1 MRTRSQARRRRQPQ
15 VRQTSVESSNL
26 EKPDN
31 PPIVTMDDNRTMA
44 QLLEAPTE
52 GYEDAIVVPE
62 ITANN
67 FEIKHGLLN
76 LVQNKQFFGHDKE
89 DPHAHIRY
97 FNKITSTMKFPNV
110 PSTSVKLMLFPFSL
124 EGAARIWLE
133 KEPPRS
139 ILTWDDLVSK
149 FINKFFPPSKTTNLR
164 NEITRFQQKFD
175 ETFYEAWDRFN
186 DLLRGCPHHGFSEL
200 HQLDTFYNALNSN
213 DQDSLNSAAG
223 GNFLDKM
230 PRECLKIIESK
241 SKVRQS
247 RSKAIVSKVST
258 SSSTPAVS
266 SDVAELK
273 DMVRALILDKKNQ
286 TPAPASVKAVEQS
299 CVTCGG
305 GHSYQNCP
313 ATNDYRDNIQEY
325 VSQAAAVNYNQG
337 NASYR
342 PQMVANQIRPPGF
355 PPMQNHQNNQNWGIN
370 FNQNRGNN
378 FNQNW
383 GNNFNQG
390 QVYQPQINQPPTFQ
404 APPYQAPA
412 PAHPA
417 PAWKISDIKGI
428 DPQFCTHKILME
440 ENAKPVVQHQRR
452 VNPKIHEVIKQ
463 EVIKLLDAG
472 LIYPISDS
480 PWVSPVHC
488 VPKKGG
494 ITVVKNEENELIP
507 TRLVTGWRVCIDYR
521 KLNDATRKDHFPLP
535 FMDQM
540 LERLAENEYYC
551 FLDGFSGYFQIPID
565 PLDQEKTTFTCP
577 YGTFAYRRMPFG
589 LCNAPGT
596 FQRCMVAIFHDMIE
610 KTMEVF
616 MDDFLVFGDSFSS
629 CLSHLDKML
638 QRCEDTNLVLN
649 WEKCH
654 FMVKEGIV
662 LGHKISKSGIEVDR
676 AKVDVIAK
684 LPHPTTVKGIRSFL
698 GHAGFYRRFIQDFSK
713 IARPMTHLL
722 EKETPF
728 IFSKECIEAF
738 ETLKMKLTQ
747 APILVAP
754 DWDLPF
760 KLMCCMI
767 LLLAVL
773 GNLSTSSKLDIMD
786 PQGDIMVQISPPKRS
801 LMPVS
806 SGPQFTKMPTSWL
819 KTATRA
825 NVKEKFHN
833 VMRCLKIPSKFVK
846 SLTFGVL
853 TSWAVPSSSGTN
865 IYSWPSITCRNGLK
879 QKRSPPMTP
888 ELFANFL
895 NLSLPVRCSRA
906 IISDRR
912 THFCNDQLQGML
924 NTESTHRL
932 STYITHKWAK

>member
-31 PPIVTMDDNRTMA
+31 PPIVTMADNRTMA

-52 GYEDAIVVPE
+52 GYEDAIVIPE

-76 LVQNKQFFGHDKE
+76 LVQNKQFFGNDKEDPHAHILPEPPVRQPSVESSNLEKPDNPPIVTMADNRTMAQLLEAPTEGYEDAIVIPEITANNFEIKHGLLNLVQNKQFFGNDKE

-97 FNKITSTMKFPNV
+97 FNKITSTMKIPNV
-110 PSTSVKLMLFPFSL
+110 PNTSVKLMLFPFSL

-139 ILTWDDLVSK
+139 IETWDDLVSK

-247 RSKAIVSKVST
+247 RNKAVVAKMST
-258 SSSTPAVS
+258 SSSTPAIS

-273 DMVRALILDKKNQ
+273 DMVRALILDRKNQ
-286 TPAPASVKAVEQS
+286 TPASAPVKAVEQS

-313 ATNDYRDNIQEY
+313 ATNSNMYHDNIQEY
-325 VSQAAAVNYNQG
+325 VSQAAAANFNQANSG
-337 NASYR
+337 YR
-342 PQMVANQIRPPGF
+342 PPMVSNQIRPPGF
-355 PPMQNHQNNQNWGIN
+355 PPVQKKQPESGIN
-370 FNQNRGNN
+370 STNIGEQVEQFEQRALPLGRPFLRTACALIDVHGEQMTLRHNDQFVTFKVGDTKTFSYNIIESVNRVDVIDIACEEYVQEVLEISESGNPTSPSDLMIDSRSPSFTPFGGSDFLMEEIDAFLEN
-378 FNQNW
+378 DDSIPP
-383 GNNFNQG
+383 GVDG
-390 QVYQPQINQPPTFQ
+390 IYDSEGDTVYLEELLSVINKGDDKLPIIIAKNLKDEDKT
-404 APPYQAPA
+404 ALIKVLKSHKHAI
-412 PAHPA
+412 
-417 PAWKISDIKGI
+417 AWKISDIKGI

-540 LERLAENEYYC
+540 LERLAGNEYYC

-616 MDDFLVFGDSFSS
+616 MDDFSVFGDSFSS

-649 WEKCH
+649 WENSYFLC
-654 FMVKEGIV
+654 V
-662 LGHKISKSGIEVDR
+662 LL
-676 AKVDVIAK
+676 IA
-684 LPHPTTVKGIRSFL
+684 
-698 GHAGFYRRFIQDFSK
+698 
-713 IARPMTHLL
+713 
-722 EKETPF
+722 
-728 IFSKECIEAF
+728 
-738 ETLKMKLTQ
+738 
-747 APILVAP
+747 
-754 DWDLPF
+754 
-760 KLMCCMI
+760 
-767 LLLAVL
+767 
-773 GNLSTSSKLDIMD
+773 
-786 PQGDIMVQISPPKRS
+786 
-801 LMPVS
+801 
-806 SGPQFTKMPTSWL
+806 
-819 KTATRA
+819 
-825 NVKEKFHN
+825 
-833 VMRCLKIPSKFVK
+833 
-846 SLTFGVL
+846 
-853 TSWAVPSSSGTN
+853 
-865 IYSWPSITCRNGLK
+865 
-879 QKRSPPMTP
+879 
-888 ELFANFL
+888 
-895 NLSLPVRCSRA
+895 
-906 IISDRR
+906 
-912 THFCNDQLQGML
+912 
-924 NTESTHRL
+924 
-932 STYITHKWAK
+932 